1 MGLLEMEGLT
11 KRFSG
16 LTAVDDVDLTVE
28 RGETKAII
36 GPNGAGKST
45 TINLVTGLLQPTEG
59 HVYYDPPDD
68 DAADLH
74 EVREIPEEDRNQ
86 DQQRRISE
94 LRSEYSITGLEP
106 HEVVQAGISKSFQT
120 ASIFPGM
127 TARENVQMAALAN
140 EHGSFQL
147 NFLRRQES
155 FEAVD
160 GTASEMLEAVGLL
173 RSDDVEAG
181 SLPYGDK
188 RRLEIAIALASEP
201 NLLFMDEPT
210 AGMSPEETQ
219 STVDLV
225 ERLQEELGLTIVL
238 VEHDMEI
245 IFQIADSI
253 AVLNRG
259 AIIADGTPEEV
270 QDNTD
275 VQEAYLGGVEL

>member
-16 LTAVDDVDLTVE
+16 LVAVDHVDLTIE

-45 TINLVTGLLQPTEG
+45 TINLVTGLLKPTEG

-68 DAADLH
+68 AATGIH
-74 EVREIPEEDRNQ
+74 EIRAIDPGERSD
-86 DQQRRISE
+86 DQRQRLSE
-94 LRSEYSITGLEP
+94 LRSEYGITGLEP
-106 HEVVQAGISKSFQT
+106 HEVVQTGISKSFQT

-127 TARENVQMAALAN
+127 TARENVQMAALGS

-147 NFLRRQES
+147 NFLRKRSSLDEVD
-155 FEAVD
+155 EIATEMLDAVD
-160 GTASEMLEAVGLL
+160 LL
-173 RSDDVEAG
+173 GSQEVEAG

-188 RRLEIAIALASEP
+188 RRLEIAIALAAEP
-201 NLLFMDEPT
+201 ELLFMDEPT

-219 STVDLV
+219 STVDLI

-245 IFQIADSI
+245 IFSIADNI

-259 AIIADGTPEEV
+259 AVIADGTPDEV
-270 QDNTD
+270 QGDTD

>member
-11 KRFSG
+11 KRVSG

-45 TINLVTGLLQPTEG
+45 TINLITGLLEPTAG
-59 HVYYDPPDD
+59 HVYYDPPDEA
-68 DAADLH
+68 AADIH
-74 EVREIPEEDRNQ
+74 ELRTIPDEERSA
-86 DQQRRISE
+86 DQQQRLDE
-94 LRSEYSITGLEP
+94 LRSEYGITGLEP
-106 HEVVQAGISKSFQT
+106 HEVVQTGISKSFQT

-127 TARENVQMAALAN
+127 TARENVQMAALAT
-140 EHGSFQL
+140 EHGSFKL
-147 NFLRRQES
+147 NFLRRQNS
-155 FEAVD
+155 FDAVD
-160 GTASEMLEAVGLL
+160 EIATEMLEAVDLL
-173 RSDDVEAG
+173 RDAGEEAA

-201 NLLFMDEPT
+201 DLLFMDEPT

-219 STVDLV
+219 ATVDLV
-225 ERLQEELGLTIVL
+225 ERLQQELGLTIVL

-245 IFQIADSI
+245 IFSIADSI

-259 AIIADGTPEEV
+259 AIIADGTPDEV
-270 QDNTD
+270 EGDTD

>member
-1 MGLLEMEGLT
+1 MGLLETEGLT

-45 TINLVTGLLQPTEG
+45 TINLVTGLLESTEG
-59 HVYYDPPDD
+59 HVYYDLPDG
-68 DAADLH
+68 DAAELQEIRAVEPD
-74 EVREIPEEDRNQ
+74 EREEA
-86 DQQRRISE
+86 QRQRLQE
-94 LRSEYSITGLEP
+94 LRGEYGITGLEP
-106 HEVVQAGISKSFQT
+106 HEVVQTGISKSFQT

-127 TARENVQMAALAN
+127 TASENVQMAALAA
-140 EHGSFQL
+140 EHGSFRL
-147 NFLRRQES
+147 NFLRRRDS
-155 FEAVD
+155 FAAVD
-160 GTASEMLEAVGLL
+160 EIATEMLEAVELL
-173 RSDDVEAG
+173 GSAQLEAG

-219 STVDLV
+219 ATVDLI

-245 IFQIADSI
+245 IFTIADSI

-259 AIIADGTPEEV
+259 GVIADGTPEEV
-270 QDNTD
+270 QGNTD
-275 VQEAYLGGVEL
+275 VQEAYLGGVDL